1 MDFYG
6 CKDTTFFYTV
16 KLLCIV
22 WQYLVKKLYF
32 CSSFSYREMARKLS
46 MEELHRMSVQEYKEA
61 EKLPLTVVLDN
72 VRSQNNIGSVFRT
85 ADAFRVER
93 ICLCGICS
101 TPPHRDIHKTAL
113 GAEDSVEWK
122 YYEES
127 VDCVR
132 ELKAQ
137 GYKVYSIEQVD
148 DSVML
153 DRMPECMGDKVAVVF
168 GNEVEG
174 VQEELLPLCDGSIE
188 IPQQGT
194 KHSLNVSCAA
204 AIVLWEMFKKLR
216 IEN

>member
-1 MDFYG
+1 
-6 CKDTTFFYTV
+6 
-16 KLLCIV
+16 
-22 WQYLVKKLYF
+22 
-32 CSSFSYREMARKLS
+32 
-46 MEELHRMSVQEYKEA
+46 MEELHRISVQEFKEA

-85 ADAFRVER
+85 GDAFRVER

-113 GAEDSVEWK
+113 GAEDSVDWT

-127 VDCVR
+127 IDCVR
-132 ELKAQ
+132 ELKGQ

-153 DRMPECMGDKVAVVF
+153 DSITGDMGDRIAVIF

-204 AIVLWEMFKKLR
+204 AIVLWEFFKILKK
-216 IEN
+216 

>member
-1 MDFYG
+1 MG
-6 CKDTTFFYTV
+6 
-16 KLLCIV
+16 
-22 WQYLVKKLYF
+22 
-32 CSSFSYREMARKLS
+32 RKLS
-46 MEELHRMSVQEYKEA
+46 MEELHRISVQEFKEA

-85 ADAFRVER
+85 GDAFRVER

-113 GAEDSVEWK
+113 GAEDSVDWT
-122 YYEES
+122 YYEETA
-127 VDCVR
+127 DCIR

-137 GYKVYSIEQVD
+137 GYKVYAIEQVD
-148 DSVML
+148 DSIKL
-153 DRMPECMGDKVAVVF
+153 DQLSTFNSKIAIVF

-174 VQEELLPLCDGSIE
+174 VQDELLPLCDGSIE

-204 AIVLWEMFKKLR
+204 AIVMWELFKELRKLK
-216 IEN
+216 IES

>member
-1 MDFYG
+1 
-6 CKDTTFFYTV
+6 
-16 KLLCIV
+16 
-22 WQYLVKKLYF
+22 
-32 CSSFSYREMARKLS
+32 MARKLS
-46 MEELHRMSVQEYKEA
+46 MEELHRISVQEFKEA

-85 ADAFRVER
+85 GDAFRVER
-93 ICLCGICS
+93 IYLCGICS

-113 GAEDSVEWK
+113 GAEDSVDWT

-127 VDCVR
+127 IDCVR
-132 ELKAQ
+132 ELKEQ
-137 GYKVYSIEQVD
+137 GYKVYAVEQVD

-153 DRMPECMGDKVAVVF
+153 DSLSENIGDRIAVIF

-204 AIVLWEMFKKLR
+204 AIVLWEFFKMLCR
-216 IEN
+216 

>member
-1 MDFYG
+1 
-6 CKDTTFFYTV
+6 
-16 KLLCIV
+16 
-22 WQYLVKKLYF
+22 
-32 CSSFSYREMARKLS
+32 MARKLT
-46 MEELHRMSVQEYKEA
+46 MEELHRISVQEFKEA

-85 ADAFRVER
+85 GDAFRVER

-113 GAEDSVEWK
+113 GAEESVAWK

-127 VDCVR
+127 IDCVR
-132 ELKAQ
+132 ELKEQ
-137 GYKVYSIEQVD
+137 GYKVYAVEQVD

-153 DRMPECMGDKVAVVF
+153 DSITGDMGDRIAVIF

-204 AIVLWEMFKKLR
+204 AIVLWEFFKMLK
-216 IEN
+216 